1 MYRGDKQSSIKERRG
16 ERWKGFGERH
26 EQAAAYQT
34 DCPVDLI
41 PSSVPELWLTAA
53 ASCGFHRTLTRAHS
67 TAALVSNTPSLLSTF
82 PLCGGLRLRM
92 PRIPPT
98 LLRHARRLN
107 RLLPSLLPVCRDLP
121 SSQNELRWL
130 GEHAAEV
137 SSKQCV
143 RDEKRLLQQFVTR
156 RARGEPLQYILGTE
170 FFGDLEI
177 ECRPG
182 VLIPRFVGSGHFHTM
197 RVLMLVLH
205 VDRKQLL
212 LCHILPSCSCSHAKR
227 VIL

>member
-1 MYRGDKQSSIKERRG
+1 
-16 ERWKGFGERH
+16 
-26 EQAAAYQT
+26 
-34 DCPVDLI
+34 
-41 PSSVPELWLTAA
+41 
-53 ASCGFHRTLTRAHS
+53 
-67 TAALVSNTPSLLSTF
+67 
-82 PLCGGLRLRM
+82 M

-137 SSKQCV
+137 ASKKGYG
-143 RDEKRLLQQFVTR
+143 DEKRLLQQFVSR

-182 VLIPRFVGSGHFHTM
+182 VLIPRFVGLTTFTKM
-197 RVLMLVLH
+197 RVLILEIYI
-205 VDRKQLL
+205 DKRRLL
-212 LCHILPSCSCSHAKR
+212 LYLILPGCSCSRGK
-227 VIL
+227 VMLL

>member
-1 MYRGDKQSSIKERRG
+1 
-16 ERWKGFGERH
+16 
-26 EQAAAYQT
+26 
-34 DCPVDLI
+34 
-41 PSSVPELWLTAA
+41 
-53 ASCGFHRTLTRAHS
+53 
-67 TAALVSNTPSLLSTF
+67 
-82 PLCGGLRLRM
+82 M

-98 LLRHARRLN
+98 LLRHARRLD

-137 SSKQCV
+137 ASK
-143 RDEKRLLQQFVTR
+143 RGLKDNSRLLQQYVSR

-182 VLIPRFVGSGHFHTM
+182 VLIPRFVGLATFTR
-197 RVLMLVLH
+197 RVF
-205 VDRKQLL
+205 
-212 LCHILPSCSCSHAKR
+212 
-227 VIL
+227 

>member
-1 MYRGDKQSSIKERRG
+1 LDCRGFERLSIDGHLRALHRSS
-16 ERWKGFGERH
+16 WSATRH
-26 EQAAAYQT
+26 
-34 DCPVDLI
+34 
-41 PSSVPELWLTAA
+41 
-53 ASCGFHRTLTRAHS
+53 
-67 TAALVSNTPSLLSTF
+67 LLLCYF

-98 LLRHARRLN
+98 LLRLARRRN

-137 SSKQCV
+137 ASKQGLK
-143 RDEKRLLQQFVTR
+143 DDKSLLQQYVSR

-182 VLIPRFVGSGHFHTM
+182 VLIPRFVGSFTFV
-197 RVLMLVLH
+197 RCVF
-205 VDRKQLL
+205 
-212 LCHILPSCSCSHAKR
+212 
-227 VIL
+227 